1 MAVLDKHTVSL
12 TVKWLTRVASL
23 HIIASG
29 RSVMLPEVVGY
40 GPCFSVPSPD
50 EDTWENNTTKRAL
63 QYVRWLKTLKLA
75 GYIYLHIST
84 FLHPDRRQRHQSH
97 SDAVEM
103 TLKKLASLASIRLR
117 RVIMAP
123 NRKVASWQYNKR
135 GIFVCGDVRIQ
146 DGDAD
151 DLVKLGG
158 GGGGG
163 GAGAFLHLFL
173 LSFNRCSCASV
184 CSHRVHV

>member
-1 MAVLDKHTVSL
+1 MTDPRRQSSHH
-12 TVKWLTRVASL
+12 RV
-23 HIIASG
+23 
-29 RSVMLPEVVGY
+29 RSVGNAARSRRLWTMLL
-40 GPCFSVPSPD
+40 CTFTWRRHLRKQHNKKSVTICTVTKDVETSRLYILTHIHIPSP
-50 EDTWENNTTKRAL
+50 
-63 QYVRWLKTLKLA
+63 
-75 GYIYLHIST
+75 H
-84 FLHPDRRQRHQSH
+84 RRQRHQSH

-158 GGGGG
+158 GGGG
-163 GAGAFLHLFL
+163 AGAFLHLFL